1 MAKRK
6 ARKKKHST
14 VDSDFDYEE
23 KVKMDRPEKG
33 ATSDNEIILIDWQ
46 TQNDPTRETA
56 GPTARFDGA

>member
-33 ATSDNEIILIDWQ
+33 ATSDNEIILID
-46 TQNDPTRETA
+46 
-56 GPTARFDGA
+56 